1 MDKISAGSDRA
12 KVDPCT
18 PLRIIRIMY
27 VHVIRKGGQES
38 DKQLFS
44 VLSIEMEGVFPR
56 TKLSKIQNFSIF
68 FSNV

>member
-44 VLSIEMEGVFPR
+44 VLSQNMVF
-56 TKLSKIQNFSIF
+56 LADLAVYFSGPF
-68 FSNV
+68 